1 MRNENDRNIFNE
13 FNCATLKVRYTFL
26 IRRAF
31 FFRRRRSKHPFLRYV
46 LMRIAQI
53 KFFETETRKNI
64 A

>member
-31 FFRRRRSKHPFLRYV
+31 FFRRRRSEHPFPAIR
-46 LMRIAQI
+46 
-53 KFFETETRKNI
+53 FFNANRKNKI
-64 A
+64 F